1 MFRKVIF
8 IVFCSLF
15 YNNVSFA
22 ACSGTV
28 SADITGLI
36 ECDNNDTYVVDKD
49 VSITSNGN
57 NMINVIDHTGVTI
70 TNNGT
75 IDSSRHRT
83 INFQGGGN
91 NTLINNGTIE
101 AASTAVFL
109 KNHAGNITITNTGT
123 INSTEHGTI
132 NNYGNGVSGDI
143 TITNSG
149 TIKGEG
155 SAHVSTGHNPRWLG
169 VIELEGC
176 TSSSAG
182 CSADTTGSYTITNS
196 GTIEQENSPY
206 SAIKVGNHLGATITN
221 TGTII
226 GGPEDTSNLL
236 RSGSTPQIGMDIV
249 VMKCTT
255 TAKHNNCGNPSSGGD
270 ATTTIEIGDG
280 AVFTNGIDLNGTK
293 ANFVIGSNIKRDY
306 SIRIFD
312 YVEEGSD
319 NLIITNNS
327 DGTTYSISAETLEF
341 SNGTTNAYG
350 HIHTSRYADTA
361 IEEQQRTGQGDQDA
375 DNKETA
381 K

>member
-1 MFRKVIF
+1 
-8 IVFCSLF
+8 
-15 YNNVSFA
+15 VSFA
-22 ACSGTV
+22 ACNDTV
-28 SADITGLI
+28 SDDITGLI

-49 VSITSNGN
+49 GSITSDGN
-57 NMINVIDHTGVTI
+57 NMINVIGHTGVTI
-70 TNNGT
+70 TNNGR

-109 KNHAGNITITNTGT
+109 KNHDGDITITNTGT
-123 INSTEHGTI
+123 INSTQHGTI

-155 SAHVSTGHNPRWLG
+155 SAHPSTGHNPRWAG

-182 CSADTTGSYTITNS
+182 CEDYDTTGSYTITNS

-206 SAIKVGNHLGATITN
+206 SAIKVGNHLGATIIN

-236 RSGSTPQIGMDIV
+236 ISGSTPQIGMDIV

-255 TAKHNNCGNPSSGGD
+255 TTKHDNCGNPSSG
-270 ATTTIEIGDG
+270 
-280 AVFTNGIDLNGTK
+280 
-293 ANFVIGSNIKRDY
+293 
-306 SIRIFD
+306 
-312 YVEEGSD
+312 
-319 NLIITNNS
+319 
-327 DGTTYSISAETLEF
+327 ET
-341 SNGTTNAYG
+341 
-350 HIHTSRYADTA
+350 
-361 IEEQQRTGQGDQDA
+361 QQQQLR
-375 DNKETA
+375 
-381 K
+381 